1 MIALGIAIGTALLLK
16 IVQLFV
22 VARIKRL
29 AGKTKNNIDDAII
42 HTLTHVNKSCYIV
55 LSLYAG
61 VWYVNPPASIMRWI
75 NMLVLLVLI
84 ISIAN
89 ACGHFI
95 DFLIGSVGKNNPKEK
110 NAAHRKSIMRVMKG
124 IVMVGVWSLAVVL
137 VLSNLGINISAIITG
152 LGIGGIAVALAI
164 KNILGDIFS
173 SFSILIDKPFIV
185 GDKIMVEGEVG
196 IVQYIGLKTTR
207 IKTIRG
213 EELVIANQKIT
224 NANVHNLTR
233 MTDRADT
240 QKIVVEYTTAQKKV
254 DAIPQLI
261 EDSINSMDGVE
272 YRRCVISSLAKN
284 GIEFEISYSIKS
296 KDIDTFKRKRH
307 EILKEI
313 IALFLKKKIN
323 LGA

>member
-1 MIALGIAIGTALLLK
+1 
-16 IVQLFV
+16 
-22 VARIKRL
+22 
-29 AGKTKNNIDDAII
+29 
-42 HTLTHVNKSCYIV
+42 
-55 LSLYAG
+55 
-61 VWYVNPPASIMRWI
+61 
-75 NMLVLLVLI
+75 
-84 ISIAN
+84 
-89 ACGHFI
+89 
-95 DFLIGSVGKNNPKEK
+95 
-110 NAAHRKSIMRVMKG
+110 
-124 IVMVGVWSLAVVL
+124 
-137 VLSNLGINISAIITG
+137 
-152 LGIGGIAVALAI
+152 
-164 KNILGDIFS
+164 
-173 SFSILIDKPFIV
+173 
-185 GDKIMVEGEVG
+185 
-196 IVQYIGLKTTR
+196 
-207 IKTIRG
+207 
-213 EELVIANQKIT
+213 
-224 NANVHNLTR
+224 